1 MSGQYDVAILGAGP
15 VGLEAALRSAEDG
28 RKTVLIERGSTAQSV
43 RDWGHVR
50 MFTPFGMNSSE
61 RGRAAVGGGPDV
73 DAVLSGRELAED
85 YLDPLA
91 RAAERAGVERLGGC
105 VTDVRREGWPK
116 GRGLGEAARAES
128 PLIVH
133 ADGDCVKAGAVLDC
147 TGTFT
152 ASHGEGWDFARPQE
166 YPVTPPA
173 VDAAEVRWG
182 PVSPAAA
189 DDWEGAAVLVVGSG
203 YTAATDVITL
213 HRAGCRVT
221 WLTRRAADVPVEP
234 LEDDPLPMRR
244 ELVARAN
251 ELALS
256 GKVDW
261 RAGHTV
267 TTVQFGEPSAEP
279 PFHRR
284 AVVGVGGGCEVRFEG
299 DEAFAAIL
307 FDTGFR
313 PDTSLFRE
321 LHVHLC
327 YATEGPMRLAAKLLG
342 EAGADCLAQTGSD
355 AELLRTEEPG
365 FFVLGSKSYGRNSN
379 FLLRAGLEQVDAV
392 FDELLPA

>member
-173 VDAAEVRWG
+173 VDASEVAWG
-182 PVSPAAA
+182 PVDPSAIDPA
-189 DDWEGAAVLVVGSG
+189 WKNGRVLVVGSG
-203 YTAATDVITL
+203 YTAATDVVLL
-213 HRAGCRVT
+213 HGAGVPVV
-221 WLTRRAADVPVEP
+221 WLTRRDTPQPVDLVEG
-234 LEDDPLPMRR
+234 DPLPRR
-244 ELVARAN
+244 QELVDAAN
-251 ELALS
+251 ALADD
-256 GKVDW
+256 GRVDW
-261 RAGHTV
+261 RSGHTV
-267 TTVQFGEPSAEP
+267 TSVKFDP
-279 PFHRR
+279 PTGPTAAPRR
-284 AVVGVGGGCEVRFEG
+284 VVTARGPEGDVRFDG
-299 DEAFAAIL
+299 DSTFAAVL

-327 YATEGPMRLAAKLLG
+327 YATEGPMKLAAHLMG
-342 EAGADCLAQTGSD
+342 GASDDCLTQTGSD
-355 AELLRTEEPG
+355 AELLKTPEPG
-365 FFVLGSKSYGRNSN
+365 FFVLGAKSYGRRSN
-379 FLLRAGLEQVDAV
+379 FLLRAGLEQVAAV
-392 FDELLPA
+392 FDELI